1 MNRKRIISELDNKNY
16 IIRQSG
22 ERIAMN
28 TPIQGTSA
36 DIIKKAM
43 VELFA
48 KINELKLESKMV
60 LQIHDELVFDVKKD
74 EEEVLTKIIKDVM
87 ENTVKL
93 DVPLKVEISS
103 GKNWYDTK

>member
-1 MNRKRIISELDNKNY
+1 
-16 IIRQSG
+16 
-22 ERIAMN
+22 MN